1 MVIKVRFSHEK
12 NIGAFVF
19 CSVSNCATICRHCLL
34 LLLHLPV
41 MLLHNFLLLFL
52 TKGRRQLVSAA
63 GPDRGRRTAAAAGAS
78 AGGRTSGR
86 TTGTV
91 ACRWRG
97 QEAARRRYAVA
108 A

>member
-1 MVIKVRFSHEK
+1 MKKLGRLS
-12 NIGAFVF
+12 FVL
-19 CSVSNCATICRHCLL
+19 VPNRATIRSHCLLL

-41 MLLHNFLLLFL
+41 MLLHNVLLLFL
-52 TKGRRQLVSAA
+52 TKGQLVSAS

-91 ACRWRG
+91 ARRWRG
-97 QEAARRRYAVA
+97 QEAARRRNAVSA
-108 A
+108 T